1 MKTIIKTIIQITD
14 HTHPLTER
22 SYIEIEDE
30 LMPKDI
36 WEDFK
41 KAENATHIHG
51 NAGYLPHTI
60 KSLKCY
66 LTTSINKNYKY
77 VNAENI
83 VKDLDFSEY
92 DYILEIDWE
101 QTIMYVHAHHK
112 GNYEQDIMCFTDR
125 YITDTKNN
133 EGNCID
139 DFILRGVDS
148 RIGVIHELMEDILS
162 RLDQRQVAIE
172 YHNTGCYEKDFTQ
185 IALIKK
191 QAQIIV
197 DNCNKQLERIADNY
211 TKL

>member
-1 MKTIIKTIIQITD
+1 MKTIVKTIIQITD

-36 WEDFK
+36 WDDFK

-51 NAGYLPHTI
+51 NAGYPPHTI

-66 LTTSINKNYKY
+66 LTAAINKNYKY
-77 VNAENI
+77 INTENI
-83 VKDLDFSEY
+83 IKDFTKY

-112 GNYEQDIMCFTDR
+112 GNYEQDIMCFIDR

-162 RLDQRQVAIE
+162 RLNQRQVAIE